1 MPGQCV
7 ITREFAVAEGVF
19 APGHLGEL
27 TQVLDFEL
35 VDAVAVETGTVQRR
49 VRLLPTRVVIYFV
62 LALALFEHCG
72 YRRVWEKMTAGLA
85 VLKLVT
91 PTGGA
96 LARARRRVGPKP
108 LRALFEAVAGVVGRP
123 GTPGVFWRGL
133 RTVAIDATTMHVPQT
148 LCGNGFAKRSGERA
162 GARVEFGYPL
172 LRLSVLVECGTR
184 AVIAAVFGPE
194 SEGEKGGENGHAE
207 RLLHAVGPGMLVL
220 ADAGYDSW
228 TLLRGI
234 TATGAEFVC
243 RSGARRTPLVL
254 RELPDGSYLSVLGYG
269 QLKVRIIEAWV
280 TVTWADGTVTRQQ
293 WRLVT
298 SLLDHRRHPAA
309 DLVDLYHRRWQV
321 ETTYLSI
328 KSTILDGRVL
338 RSHRPADIDQE
349 IYALLTVYQTIIR
362 IAVDAIEASPDTR
375 PAARPD
381 RISFTVALQTAAN
394 QVTAA
399 VGIITPAGETL
410 IGVIGRAVLTDLLP
424 TPRPRGKSRGKS
436 RGKAR
441 TRKNPTSK
449 YTANTGAFPQT
460 SLTYTLTTTVTIME
474 QGLTPRTRR

>member
-62 LALALFEHCG
+62 LALALFEHCA
-72 YRRVWEKMTAGLA
+72 YRRVWAKLIAGLP
-85 VLKLVT
+85 VLKLAT
-91 PTGGA
+91 PTSGA
-96 LARARRRVGPKP
+96 LTRARRRVGPKP

-123 GTPGVFWRGL
+123 ATPGVFWRGL
-133 RTVAIDATTMHVPQT
+133 RTVAIDATTLHVPQA
-148 LCGNGFAKRSGERA
+148 LCRNGFARRGGERA
-162 GARVEFGYPL
+162 GTRVTFGYPL

-194 SEGEKGGENGHAE
+194 ADGETTHAH
-207 RLLHAVGPGMLVL
+207 RLLHAVRSGMLVL

-228 TLLRGI
+228 TLLRDI
-234 TATGAEFVC
+234 AARNAQFLCRAT
-243 RSGARRTPLVL
+243 SRRTPLVL
-254 RELPDGSYLSVLGYG
+254 RELSDGSYLSVIGYG
-269 QLKVRIIEAWV
+269 RLKVRIVEAWV
-280 TVTWADGTVTRQQ
+280 TVTWADGTVTREQ

-298 SLLDHRRHPAA
+298 SLLDHRRYPAG
-309 DLVDLYHRRWQV
+309 DLVELYHRRWQV

-349 IYALLTVYQTIIR
+349 IWALLTVYQTIIR
-362 IAVDAIEASPDTR
+362 IAVDAMDTR
-375 PAARPD
+375 PEARPD
-381 RISFTVALQTAAN
+381 RISFTVALQTAAD

-399 VGIITPAGETL
+399 VGILTPAGHTL
-410 IGVIGRAVLTDLLP
+410 IGVIGRAVLDDLLP
-424 TPRPRGKSRGKS
+424 PPRP

-449 YTANTGAFPQT
+449 YTANTGTFPQT
-460 SLTYTLTTTVTIME
+460 SLTYTITINITIME
-474 QGLTPRTRR
+474 EGLTPRPRR